1 MRDVVRFSQG
11 AFQAELRLPMLP
23 KLPLTSI
30 RRLFV
35 LMLSEEPENEEAI
48 RDTEG
53 YLELAVS
60 DSREL
65 WRDASVRYQEEWRLP
80 EKPVQQQSPKKK
92 QAAAAI
98 RAHNETLT
106 RAVKKAKG
114 SHERWVKIQA
124 LWNAAKHKMQ
134 VKE

>member
-1 MRDVVRFSQG
+1 MRDFVYFSQG
-11 AFQAELRLPMLP
+11 AFQAGLCLPMLP

-30 RRLFV
+30 RKLFV
-35 LMLSEEPENEEAI
+35 LMLSERLENDEAI
-48 RDTEG
+48 QDTEC

-65 WRDASVRYQEEWRLP
+65 WRNASVRYQEEWRLP
-80 EKPVQQQSPKKK
+80 EKPVPKKK

-98 RAHNETLT
+98 RAHNEALT